1 MDVGTTDGMQIN
13 NTALTPSDATIFL
26 GVIGDAS
33 SKLPSPSPFH
43 VSAMLKSKNFCRRVV
58 MQMLGFE
65 NADEDETGATDEP
78 NEDCNVEELLLD
90 VVAENM
96 HQQLLLSL
104 GVLMCSSKGKAI
116 KDLRHGISCLKDALH
131 LKKKLEM
138 EALASKASQVKDTAA
153 AAADLERLRQ
163 RTGRSVSA
171 GADFASKSATKVHP
185 LDRTTDAYAD
195 GESNILLNT
204 YILTV
209 ELTFVV
215 LEQLLQRG
223 DLQGEFESRLYS
235 IQSILTSSALCELP
249 CALHRAAY

>member
-1 MDVGTTDGMQIN
+1 
-13 NTALTPSDATIFL
+13 
-26 GVIGDAS
+26 
-33 SKLPSPSPFH
+33 
-43 VSAMLKSKNFCRRVV
+43 
-58 MQMLGFE
+58 
-65 NADEDETGATDEP
+65 
-78 NEDCNVEELLLD
+78 
-90 VVAENM
+90 
-96 HQQLLLSL
+96 
-104 GVLMCSSKGKAI
+104 
-116 KDLRHGISCLKDALH
+116 LH

-138 EALASKASQVKDTAA
+138 EAQASKASQVKDTAA

-163 RTGRSVSA
+163 RIGRSVST
-171 GADFASKSATKVHP
+171 GADFASKSAMTVLP
-185 LDRTTDAYAD
+185 LERTLDAYAD